1 MRLSIITICFA
12 VITATLSILQVVVVN
27 AFPDGAPVCR
37 VGVASPDSLH
47 TIILRQP
54 TTGSLNV
61 GGFQVLLDGEPLDPT
76 IPKTVQANQ
85 EIKVVVTSLDG
96 IKQFRGILLI
106 LSQVGYSTLG
116 TFRLKTDDELS
127 KAKISDPCIESGYG
141 GITHI
146 NADLK
151 DNVTTTVMFDENYD
165 DLQFDVNIV
174 VQNRNAFEGGSYY
187 YYSQYSMKVE
197 GAESTATKSPTVAPT
212 RGCGLF
218 GFTFFCPLT
227 FCGFFARLIFGSDEC

>member
-1 MRLSIITICFA
+1 MYPFIITLLF
-12 VITATLSILQVVVVN
+12 VVTTVTLDILHVVVVN
-27 AFPDGAPVCR
+27 ALPDGAPVCR

-47 TIILRQP
+47 TFILRQP

-61 GGFQVLLDGEPLDPT
+61 GGFQVLLDDEPLDPT
-76 IPKTVQANQ
+76 MPKIVQANQ

-96 IKQFRGILLI
+96 IKQFRGLLLI
-106 LSQVGYSTLG
+106 LSQVGFSTLG
-116 TFRLKTDDELS
+116 AFQLATDEEIA

-141 GITHI
+141 GITHV

-151 DNVTTTVMFDENYD
+151 DNVTKTMLFDENYD
-165 DLQFDVNIV
+165 DLRFDVNIV

-218 GFTFFCPLT
+218 GLTFFCPLT
-227 FCGFFARLIFGSDEC
+227 FCGFFARLLFGREEC